1 MIGTRHCMSLELKSK
16 QRGFKMIYVYYKFD
30 SLSSWQKMEFENEGE
45 AFDEALELLRQGYI
59 VQVEGE

>member
-1 MIGTRHCMSLELKSK
+1 M
-16 QRGFKMIYVYYKFD
+16 FYVYYKFD